1 MQSTVSEDIVRRD
14 LDFMPVRNRARL
26 GLLYVPVLRLSIIQL
41 EVTRTFLVN
50 EYLEAVRVR
59 AQKKYMLKT
68 TACQRIGQIEGIP
81 YSIRHP
87 NAYRASER
95 YFPS

>member
-1 MQSTVSEDIVRRD
+1 VANKETIVQSTVSEDIVRRD

-59 AQKKYMLKT
+59 AQKKNMLKT
-68 TACQRIGQIEGIP
+68 TASQRIGQIEGIP

-87 NAYRASER
+87 NA
-95 YFPS
+95 

>member
-1 MQSTVSEDIVRRD
+1 MANKETIVQSTVSEDIVRRD

-59 AQKKYMLKT
+59 AQKRNLY
-68 TACQRIGQIEGIP
+68 
-81 YSIRHP
+81 
-87 NAYRASER
+87 
-95 YFPS
+95 